1 MNLKALLG
9 DKFTEELSVEDLLK
23 LANDIEYVD
32 PTSVVAKD
40 VYDRLKV
47 ANDKNSHDA
56 SEWKKKYNSTLT
68 EQEQAKIASEQ
79 ASAELQAKYDAL
91 LKETNVMKYTNQFLA
106 SGMDEKLAK
115 SSAEALANGD
125 MDTVFENQK
134 KFASSV
140 KKQVTDELL
149 KDTPKPDGGNPD
161 GDNTPKVTRKDI
173 SKMSLQE
180 QLKFSKEHPEEYKQ
194 AYGNV
199 GEN

>member
-40 VYDRLKV
+40 VYDRLKL

-115 SSAEALANGD
+115 SSAEALADGD

-149 KDTPKPDGGNPD
+149 KDTPKPDGWNPN
-161 GDNTPKVTRKDI
+161 GDDTPKVTRKDI

-180 QLKFSKEHPEEYKQ
+180 QLKFSKEHPEEYKE

-199 GEN
+199 GED

>member
-32 PTSVVAKD
+32 PTSVVTKD
-40 VYDRLKV
+40 VYDKLKV

-161 GDNTPKVTRKDI
+161 GDDTPKVTRKDI
-173 SKMSLQE
+173 SNMSLQE

>member
-40 VYDRLKV
+40 VYDRLKL

-68 EQEQAKIASEQ
+68 KQEQAKIASEQ

-115 SSAEALANGD
+115 SSAEALADGD

-149 KDTPKPDGGNPD
+149 KDTPKPDGGNPN
-161 GDNTPKVTRKDI
+161 GDDTPKVTRKDI

-180 QLKFSKEHPEEYKQ
+180 QLKFSKEHPEEYKE

-199 GEN
+199 GED

>member
-32 PTSVVAKD
+32 PTSVVTKD
-40 VYDRLKV
+40 VYDKLKV

-161 GDNTPKVTRKDI
+161 GDDTPKVTRKDI

-199 GEN
+199 GEK

>member
-40 VYDRLKV
+40 VYDRLKL

-115 SSAEALANGD
+115 SSAEALADGD

-149 KDTPKPDGGNPD
+149 KDTPKPDGGNPN
-161 GDNTPKVTRKDI
+161 GDDIPKVTRKDI

>member
-40 VYDRLKV
+40 VYDRLKL

>member
-40 VYDRLKV
+40 VYDRLKL

-149 KDTPKPDGGNPD
+149 KDTPKPDGGNPN
-161 GDNTPKVTRKDI
+161 GDEPPKVTRKDI

-199 GEN
+199 GED

>member
-40 VYDRLKV
+40 VYDRLKL

-115 SSAEALANGD
+115 SSAEALADGD

-149 KDTPKPDGGNPD
+149 KDTPKPDGGNPN
-161 GDNTPKVTRKDI
+161 GDDTPKVTRKDI

-180 QLKFSKEHPEEYKQ
+180 QLKFSKEHPEEYKE

-199 GEN
+199 GED

>member
-40 VYDRLKV
+40 VYDRLKL

-115 SSAEALANGD
+115 SSAEALADGD

-149 KDTPKPDGGNPD
+149 KDTPKPDGGNPN
-161 GDNTPKVTRKDI
+161 GDDTPKVTRKDI

-180 QLKFSKEHPEEYKQ
+180 QLKFSKEHPEEYKE

-199 GEN
+199 GEE